1 MLSLLLLWLFLS
13 LLASLLFWAA
23 CVVAK
28 RTDKEMGND
37 E

>member
-28 RTDKEMGND
+28 RTDKGLGD

>member
-1 MLSLLLLWLFLS
+1 MLSILFLWLLLS

-28 RTDKEMGND
+28 RTDKEMGD

>member
-1 MLSLLLLWLFLS
+1 MLSILFLWLFLS

-28 RTDKEMGND
+28 RADKEMDD